1 MKLPYLLYFYILD
14 FLFEVNFSQSKQSTR
29 YSTVDFHS
37 RKMMTNN
44 LVIVLVDNHMIA
56 IRKQRYLSHILYKKT
71 TLASIQCA
79 SPLSITE

>member
-14 FLFEVNFSQSKQSTR
+14 FLFEVNFSQSTR